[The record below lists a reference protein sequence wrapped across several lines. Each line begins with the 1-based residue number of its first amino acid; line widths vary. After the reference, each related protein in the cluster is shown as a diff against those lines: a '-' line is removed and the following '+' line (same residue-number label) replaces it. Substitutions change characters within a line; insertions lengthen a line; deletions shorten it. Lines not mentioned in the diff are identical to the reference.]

1 MNVLINNKQH
11 TLVHD
16 SSVSGMLIDLN
27 IITSNGI
34 AVAVNNEIIPKQAW
48 VTHELSENDHV
59 TIIRAT
65 QGG

>member
-16 SSVSGMLIDLN
+16 SSISGMLIDLN
-27 IITSNGI
+27 ITTSNGI

-48 VTHELSENDHV
+48 VTHVLFEDDHV